1 MSHRR
6 VEGMRVGTVARAL
19 GVHRQTVLRWVN
31 AGKLRTVADLQH
43 LVTARMLAHRMEQA
57 RTELANAD
65 AYFSRA
71 KLRAAEYEA
80 RGKQPRPTTVEDTDT
95 RGIVGDKR
103 KYWGK

>member
-1 MSHRR
+1 
-6 VEGMRVGTVARAL
+6 
-19 GVHRQTVLRWVN
+19 
-31 AGKLRTVADLQH
+31 
-43 LVTARMLAHRMEQA
+43 MEQA